1 MATPPS
7 ISETEMGTWIF
18 RVAVAVIGFILAI
31 AAKDA
36 KKSLDQV
43 PALVAKLEA
52 MEKNQTELFSRVLDL
67 EKGRK

>member
-1 MATPPS
+1 
-7 ISETEMGTWIF
+7 MGTWIF

>member
-1 MATPPS
+1 VATPPS